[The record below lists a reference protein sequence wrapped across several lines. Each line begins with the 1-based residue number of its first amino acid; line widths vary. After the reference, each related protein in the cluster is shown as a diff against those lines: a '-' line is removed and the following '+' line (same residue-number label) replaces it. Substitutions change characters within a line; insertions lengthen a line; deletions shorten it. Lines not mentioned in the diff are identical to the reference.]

1 MALQLTD
8 IEEPSTV
15 YFFNGKTERYV
26 TVDFNHIKQLNDCT
40 DVTDTIA
47 IERIIADEIITG
59 LSHLSPSSVKH
70 LNQSIFMYIYIGD
83 KELAINENNE
93 CIFVW
98 KPGILKTATLDNR
111 TSYLIKWKTGYYNKI
126 SKEDLKYDIGIQQ
139 FGIPDDLNN
148 QKEPASFGPEEEV
161 SKLMLVIK

>member
-1 MALQLTD
+1 M
-8 IEEPSTV
+8 
-15 YFFNGKTERYV
+15 K
-26 TVDFNHIKQLNDCT
+26 DFNHIKQLNDCT

-111 TSYLIKWKTGYYNKI
+111 TSYLIT
-126 SKEDLKYDIGIQQ
+126 
-139 FGIPDDLNN
+139 DDLNN